1 MVFRLPQ
8 RKENSHK
15 GTFGKVLNIAGSK
28 YYRGAAYLSSV
39 SALKVGCGYVVLC
52 SCDEVLD
59 AVTVQAPE
67 VVLSPL
73 EELSQK
79 IKEADVIEI
88 GCGLSTS
95 LEAKSIVKKVLSSKI
110 KVPVV
115 VDADGLNILAGMRKP
130 KLPENLIITPHPKEA
145 SRLLNVEIEK
155 ILTNTEYYA
164 KELSKKFNC
173 TAVLK
178 TNETIVSSTDCK
190 TYKNITGNS
199 ALAKSGSGDVLTGM
213 IAGFLAQKME
223 SFEACKLAVYL
234 HGLAADIVR
243 NDLTEYGVL
252 VSDLIRYIP
261 SAIKK
266 LI

>member
-1 MVFRLPQ
+1 MAFRLPP

-15 GTFGKVLNIAGSK
+15 GTFGKVLNISGSR

-39 SALKVGCGYVVLC
+39 SALKIGCGYVVLC

-73 EELSQK
+73 EELSEK
-79 IKEADVIEI
+79 IKEADTIEI

-95 LEAKSIVKKVLSSKI
+95 LEAKNIVKKVLSSKVQ
-110 KVPVV
+110 VPVV
-115 VDADGLNILAGMRKP
+115 LDADGLNILSGLKKP

-145 SRLLNVEIEK
+145 SRLLGVEIEK
-155 ILTNTEYYA
+155 IITNTEFYA

-178 TNETIVSSTDCK
+178 TNETIVSSVECR

-199 ALAKSGSGDVLTGM
+199 ALAKSGSGDVLTGI
-213 IAGFLAQKME
+213 IAGLLAQKMDI
-223 SFEACKLAVYL
+223 FEACKLAVYL
-234 HGLAADIVR
+234 HGLAADIAR

-252 VSDLIRYIP
+252 ASDLIRYIP